1 MIAITP
7 LTPDAAV
14 SAALTEADFA
24 EAAARGFETVLNVR
38 PDGEAA
44 DQLTTALAKRAATA
58 AGLEYVHIPTHKYE
72 LFADDIV
79 SGVAHVLA
87 SAQGPV
93 LVYCASGQRA
103 AIVWAAAAARTVAVN
118 DVLATLTAAG
128 FDFDF
133 LRDDL
138 EAQAD
143 RARWTTA
150 KPDKTTAAP
159 TPAPA
164 PSSARAAA

>member
-38 PDGEAA
+38 PDGEAT

-87 SAQGPV
+87 SRSRPV
-93 LVYCASGQRA
+93 LVYRA
-103 AIVWAAAAARTVAVN
+103 VRPTYRHCRAAAAARPY
-118 DVLATLTAAG
+118 
-128 FDFDF
+128 
-133 LRDDL
+133 R
-138 EAQAD
+138 Q
-143 RARWTTA
+143 
-150 KPDKTTAAP
+150 
-159 TPAPA
+159 
-164 PSSARAAA
+164 